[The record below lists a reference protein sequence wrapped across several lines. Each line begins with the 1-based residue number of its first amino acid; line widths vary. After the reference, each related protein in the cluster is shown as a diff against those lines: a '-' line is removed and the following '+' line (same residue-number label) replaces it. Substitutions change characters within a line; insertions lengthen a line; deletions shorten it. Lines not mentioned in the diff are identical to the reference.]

1 MFLPDMRLAGTRR
14 AAVAWCFIALIF
26 AAPAHAG
33 RFNNV
38 IVLGD
43 SWADDGV
50 KSAHLKQGM
59 EVWQINPAQLTY
71 AWRPEGRFSNG
82 PVMSERMAE
91 LYGVDPSLTEN
102 YAIGGAASG
111 SNFGPFR
118 FPFEMVNR
126 PQRNWDDPD
135 GQITFMLNRH
145 GGMLDPNTLY
155 YVSIGGNDFLEAPLL
170 GWTANAD
177 TTKANILNGVT
188 RMANAG
194 ARYFMTIN
202 YYGPDG
208 NIIETTVEEAWIEAK
223 KQLGIDV
230 IYVDTLSLTA
240 YVEQNLEDFG
250 MDPFH
255 AGTPCI
261 TGRNA
266 SSVNTCTPEEEQQ
279 RLSWDGVHPTS
290 RLHEIFAFAGYA
302 LAESPTVQATVADV
316 GLLSVQSV
324 QREIASRFSRSRIK
338 MSPVRVA
345 SAAEGDVPLY
355 DLSDAGGRGELFF
368 FADRSFLDRSATNL
382 DPAVNGQA
390 SAQTLGIR
398 FPGDNWSFGAAA
410 SLIQSEADL
419 RDGSSSDGDHVL
431 LTGFGGWAPRA
442 SFLPAIDV
450 TFSVGKANVRTKR
463 NPGIA
468 GALAAGSTS
477 AREYAASL
485 SLGYELALD
494 HVTLRPR
501 ASLHGAR
508 FELDGFTESGAP
520 AGFNLIVRDQ
530 TAESLLGEIGV
541 EAETSFSYGAVEFL
555 PSAGL
560 HWGREFADKAR
571 SVTVAPS
578 TLPDLSF
585 SASTGEG
592 DASYGRVGA
601 GLEARFEGGIS
612 LGFGW
617 SHSIGRDDWRTEGF
631 SLGLTV
637 PLG

>member
-1 MFLPDMRLAGTRR
+1 MFLPDMRLAGLRR
-14 AAVAWCFIALIF
+14 AAVACCLSALAF
-26 AAPAHAG
+26 AAPAEAG

-50 KSAHLKQGM
+50 KSAHLKQNM

-71 AWRPEGRFSNG
+71 ASRPEGRFSNG
-82 PVMSERMAE
+82 PVMSEQMAE
-91 LYGVDPSLTEN
+91 LYGIDPSLPEN

-145 GGMLDPNTLY
+145 GGVLDPDTLY
-155 YVSIGGNDFLEAPLL
+155 YVAIGGNDFIEAPVL

-177 TTKANILNGVT
+177 TTKANILDGAT

-194 ARYFMTIN
+194 ARHFMTIN
-202 YYGPDG
+202 YYGPAG
-208 NIIETTVEEAWIEAK
+208 NIVATTVEEAWIDVK
-223 KQLGIDV
+223 KQLGVDV
-230 IYVDTLSLTA
+230 IFVDTLSLAA
-240 YVEQNLEDFG
+240 YVEQNPEDFG
-250 MDPFH
+250 MDPLL
-255 AGTPCI
+255 ASTPCI
-261 TGRNA
+261 SGRNA
-266 SSVNTCTPEEEQQ
+266 ASVNTCTPEEERQ

-290 RLHEIFAFAGYA
+290 RLHEIFALAGYA
-302 LAESPTVQATVADV
+302 LAESPTAQAAVADA

-324 QREIASRFSRSRIK
+324 QRSIASRLSSSGLK
-338 MSPVRVA
+338 TKPVQLA
-345 SAAEGDVPLY
+345 SAVQSDVPLY
-355 DLSDAGGRGELFF
+355 DLSEAGGVGELFF
-368 FADRSFLDRSATNL
+368 FADRNFLDRSATNL
-382 DPAVNGQA
+382 DPVVSGQA

-398 FPGDNWSFGAAA
+398 FPGKRWTFGAAA
-410 SLIQSEADL
+410 TLIQSEASL
-419 RDGSSSDGDHVL
+419 ADGSSSDGDHIFV
-431 LTGFGGWAPRA
+431 TGFGGWTPDM
-442 SFLPAIDV
+442 SFLPGIDV
-450 TFSVGKANVRTKR
+450 TLSAGKANVRTKR

-468 GALAAGSTS
+468 GTLAAGSTS
-477 AREYAASL
+477 AREYAATIA
-485 SLGYELALD
+485 LGYDIPFDL
-494 HVTLRPR
+494 VTLRPA
-501 ASLHGAR
+501 ASLQGAR
-508 FELDGFTESGAP
+508 LELDGFTENGAP

-541 EAETSFSYGAVEFL
+541 EAEASFSYGAIEFL
-555 PSAGL
+555 PSAGI
-560 HWGREFADKAR
+560 HWGHEFANRSR

-585 SASTGEG
+585 SARTGEG
-592 DASYGRVGA
+592 DESYGRIGA
-601 GLEARFEGGIS
+601 GLEARFEGGVS

-631 SLGLTV
+631 SLGLSV